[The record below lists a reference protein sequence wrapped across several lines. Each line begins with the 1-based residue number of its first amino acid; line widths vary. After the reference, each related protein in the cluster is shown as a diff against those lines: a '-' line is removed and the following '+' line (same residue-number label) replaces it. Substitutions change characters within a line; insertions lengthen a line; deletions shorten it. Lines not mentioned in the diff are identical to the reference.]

1 MGWGPRGG
9 GERPE
14 LAGALETQ
22 RVAPLFRGSMSLPTL
37 SVVDSGATHRTHWI
51 VGGLLGAAVVGGG
64 SAGTAQGGFCDERPR
79 GGWAILLGGIGGGV
93 GFLLWVLILCQIFHD
108 AVSVRTAATYEPPR
122 R

>member
-37 SVVDSGATHRTHWI
+37 SVVDSGATDRTHWI
-51 VGGLLGAAVVGGG
+51 VGGLVGAAVVGVG
-64 SAGTAQGGFCDERPR
+64 SAATAQGGLCDESPR
-79 GGWAILLGGIGGGV
+79 GGCTILWGGMGAAVGFIVGALIGGQ
-93 GFLLWVLILCQIFHD
+93 FSK
-108 AVSVRTAATYEPPR
+108 AP
-122 R
+122 